1 MTRCNNRS
9 YFCKMRMK
17 IDTGDIEAF
26 SAVANALSFT
36 VAAEI
41 LNISPSALSR
51 RISKLETQLDARLL
65 DRTTREVKLTLA
77 GKQFLDRS
85 QEILANV
92 DELVTSIRGERTPR
106 ASGVTIAS
114 IPSIASNALP
124 DVMRDFS
131 ERYPHSRI
139 RIKDMTTNDV
149 LDAVQAGEADFGITS
164 YGAIDASLEFVP
176 VVRAAYLLVMPR
188 DHMLATRQSVSWDE
202 LSQHRVISTWKGSGV
217 RMVMDVELAKLGRRI
232 SWFYEV
238 QQMYTVLA
246 LVERGLGIAPVPSFF
261 VSSRDFRDMAAVPLV
276 DPILWVDLGL
286 VRSRDHPLRHHGLAF
301 WDMLVEHLR
310 RTGRTTS
317 IGQAV
322 PPLPSRFQ

>member
-1 MTRCNNRS
+1 
-9 YFCKMRMK
+9 MRMK

-26 SAVANALSFT
+26 AAVGNALSFT
-36 VAAEI
+36 VAAEL

-51 RISKLETQLDARLL
+51 RISKLESQLDSRLL

-85 QEILANV
+85 QEILTNV
-92 DELVTSIRGERTPR
+92 DELVTAIRGERAPR
-106 ASGVTIAS
+106 ASAVTVAS
-114 IPSIASNALP
+114 IPSIASSALP
-124 DVMRDFS
+124 DVMRTFS
-131 ERYPHSRI
+131 ERNPHARLK
-139 RIKDMTTNDV
+139 IKDMTTNDV

-164 YGAIDASLEFVP
+164 YCAIDVSLEFVP
-176 VVRAAYLLVMPR
+176 VVRANYVLIMPR
-188 DHMLATRQSVSWDE
+188 DHVLANRQSISWAE
-202 LSQHRVISTWKGSGV
+202 INQHRVISTWKSSGV

-261 VSSRDFRDMAAVPLV
+261 VSNRDLRDMAAVPLV

-286 VRSRDHPLRHHGLAF
+286 VRSRDRPLRQHAAAF
-301 WDMLVEHLR
+301 WDLIIEHLR
-310 RTGRTTS
+310 RTSKTTG

-322 PPLPSRFQ
+322 PTLIGTQTV